1 VKNRYVRQFSAPD
14 ELIELGPVRSA
25 LVDFGGLTVSHD
37 VHQPGWRWSTHVKPV
52 VKTESCQ
59 IRHIGV
65 VLDGRMHIVLDDGT
79 EFEAGPLDLVDIP
92 PGHDAWVVGDLPLE
106 MIAWSGG
113 RTWLEPVTTLG
124 ERVLGTLLLTDIV
137 DSTGTAT
144 RIGDRLWNE
153 LLGDFQFRTR
163 DVIGRYRGRVVDF
176 AGDGVLA
183 MFDGAARA
191 IRCAIGLH
199 AMAGDLGLVVRS
211 ALHTGEVEL
220 AEDSIRGL
228 VIHEASRILTLS
240 GPNEILLS
248 DTTVSLA
255 SDSAMAYEDRGEHEL
270 RGLPGT
276 RRLFALRAS

>member
-1 VKNRYVRQFSAPD
+1 VKSRYVRNFSSPD

-25 LVDFGGLTVSHD
+25 LVAFGGLTVSHD
-37 VHQPGWRWSTHVKPV
+37 VHQPGWRWSTHVKPT
-52 VKTESCQ
+52 VKTDSCQ
-59 IRHIGV
+59 IRHIGL
-65 VLDGRMHIVLDDGT
+65 VLKGRLRVVLDDGT
-79 EFEAGPLDLVDIP
+79 ELEAGPLDLIDIP
-92 PGHDAWVVGDLPLE
+92 AGHDAWVVGDVPVE
-106 MIAWSGG
+106 MIAWGG
-113 RTWLEPVTTLG
+113 GKTWLAPVATLG
-124 ERVLGTLLLTDIV
+124 ERVLATLLLSDIV

-144 RIGDRLWNE
+144 RIGDGPWND

-191 IRCAIGLH
+191 IRCAAALR
-199 AMAGDLGLVVRS
+199 AMADDLGLVVRS

-228 VIHEASRILTLS
+228 VIHEASRILALA

-255 SDSAMAYEDRGEHEL
+255 SDPGTEFEDRGEHEL
-270 RGLPGT
+270 RGLPGS
-276 RRLFALRAS
+276 RRLFAIRS